1 MRRKSQRPASN
12 GSGALWVTALFLT
25 VSTLASCTGLR
36 PARIDPPSCPRF
48 GPAAAAQI
56 LTVRAGG
63 EAEEMSD
70 WIEDIVIY
78 CFVEEI

>member
-1 MRRKSQRPASN
+1 MRRKSHWPGSN
-12 GSGALWVTALFLT
+12 GSAAWLGAALCLMMISL
-25 VSTLASCTGLR
+25 VSCTGLR

-48 GPAAAAQI
+48 GPAAAAQMI
-56 LTVRAGG
+56 MVRESG
-63 EAEEMSD
+63 EAEEMSE

>member
-1 MRRKSQRPASN
+1 
-12 GSGALWVTALFLT
+12 
-25 VSTLASCTGLR
+25 LR